1 MKKCICLQKGGY
13 LLFLQAGTSLVRSV
27 YNNYMLSIHRGQHY
41 DPIADSSVQLEE
53 VVHSIRRYIH
63 GVQSVIHLF
72 QPSDRFLEEIEPN
85 ELLNEII
92 IC

>member
-1 MKKCICLQKGGY
+1 M
-13 LLFLQAGTSLVRSV
+13 LFLPGVTGLVRSV
-27 YNNYMLSIHRGQHY
+27 YNDFVLSIHRGHHY
-41 DPIADSSVQLEE
+41 DPMAGNSVQLEE